1 MPDELLRTKL
11 FIPSPRPDFVPRPR
25 LIQRLAEGLQGKLT
39 LLSAPAGFGKT
50 TLLSEVISTLNQPVA
65 WVSLDKEDNDPVR
78 FWSYFITALQTVH
91 AGIGQK
97 ALSALQAS
105 QIPHIE
111 SILTSLIN
119 EITEVPD
126 DINIVLDD
134 YHMIKAEPV
143 QSATAFLLEHMP
155 SQLHLVIATRIDPPF
170 PLPLLRGRG
179 QLTELRTAD
188 LRFTFDETRAF
199 FNKTMNL
206 GLSEENVTTLEDRTE
221 GWIASLQMA
230 AISMQGR
237 NDVSEFVS
245 AFSGTDHYIMDYLA
259 EEVLDRQEERI
270 QTFLLKTSIL
280 DRLSGPLCDAVIEQ
294 DNSQEM
300 LDQLEAINLF
310 LVPLDDEG
318 KWFRYHHLFADLLRD
333 HLAKVYP
340 DDVPIDLHL
349 RASKWFEHEAL
360 MNEAIHHA
368 LEASDFERAAKLIET
383 IAMPMLT
390 KSKLSQFQG
399 WLDRLPYELITA
411 HPWLCLSCAIINLS
425 AGRMDAG
432 ISLLQ
437 TLEST
442 LSDAEEACLSE
453 TIPDYEAIRSLV
465 MSIRAIMPSG
475 KGDTKRTIELCQEA
489 FEFLPDDDLIVHC
502 MLAFHLGIAHAMRG
516 ELTSASHYLA
526 EANTYGQ
533 SAGNFYIALI
543 AMGCMAEIQAK
554 YGHLHQAAETNHQ
567 ALELGVEKGGDGFL
581 PATSLAQVNL
591 ARIHY
596 RWNDLDTAV
605 SYATNGVDLAE
616 QSGESITLLMSCL
629 TLARI
634 YWARGQM
641 EAMAKTLDRAQ
652 QIAFSANNAMV
663 TTIAEAWEARL
674 SLAQG
679 DSVAAERWAAT
690 LQIEL
695 NLHELPDFWLELP
708 YLTFIRL
715 LIAKGELDEVP
726 EALERLCQ
734 RAMLEGQM
742 ETVIEVLTLQSIAL
756 HAQGKEDQAL
766 SVLND
771 AFSLAEPEGYIR
783 LFTDEGD
790 RMNQLLRMAAARE
803 IAPNY
808 VNQLLSA
815 MELHIGRTKV
825 TPSAPPPVRDF
836 PEPLTERELE
846 VLRFV
851 AGAMSNY
858 EIAKMLVIEESTVK
872 SHMNHI
878 FGKLQAK
885 NRLQAVEKARALGLL

>member
-11 FIPSPRPDFVPRPR
+11 FIPSPRLDFVPRPR
-25 LIQRLAEGLQGKLT
+25 LIQRLAAGLQGKLT

-50 TLLSEVISTLNQPVA
+50 TLLSEVISTLNHTVA

-78 FWSYFITALQTVH
+78 FWSYFIAAIQTVH
-91 AGIGQK
+91 AGVGK
-97 ALSALQAS
+97 NALSALQAS

-119 EITEVPD
+119 ETAEMPE

-134 YHMIKAEPV
+134 YHMIEAEPV

-155 SQLHLVIATRIDPPF
+155 SQMHLVIATRSDPPF

-188 LRFTFDETRAF
+188 LRFTIDETTAF
-199 FNKTMNL
+199 LKKTMNL
-206 GLSEENVTTLEDRTE
+206 ELSEENVTTLEDRTE

-259 EEVLDRQEERI
+259 DEVLDRQEERI
-270 QTFLLKTSIL
+270 QSFLLKTSIL
-280 DRLSGPLCDAVIEQ
+280 DRLSGPLCNDVIGQ

-300 LDQLEAINLF
+300 LDRLQAINLF
-310 LVPLDDEG
+310 LVPLDGEG

-333 HLAKVYP
+333 HLTKAFSDSVTSE
-340 DDVPIDLHL
+340 LHL
-349 RASKWFEHEAL
+349 RASKWFEREAL

-368 LEASDFERAAKLIET
+368 LEVNDFERAANLIET
-383 IAMPMLT
+383 IAMPMLL
-390 KSKLSQFQG
+390 KGKLSPFQG
-399 WLDRLPYELITA
+399 WLDRLPYEMITA
-411 HPWLCLSCAIINLS
+411 HPWLCLGCAIINLS
-425 AGRMDAG
+425 AGRLDAG
-432 ISLLQ
+432 KSYLQ
-437 TLEST
+437 MLEST

-453 TIPDYEAIRSLV
+453 TTPDHNSIRSLV
-465 MSIRAIMPSG
+465 MSIHAIMPSG

-489 FEFLPDDDLIVHC
+489 FKYLPEDDPTIHS
-502 MLAFHLGIAHAMRG
+502 MFAFHLGVAHGIRG
-516 ELTSASHYLA
+516 ELNSASHYLA
-526 EANTYGQ
+526 EADTYGQ

-543 AMGCMAEIQAK
+543 AIGCMAEIQSRH
-554 YGHLHQAAETNHQ
+554 GQLHRAAETNHR
-567 ALELGVEKGGDGFL
+567 ALELGVEKSGGGSL
-581 PATSLAQVNL
+581 PATGLAQMNL

-596 RWNDLDTAV
+596 QWNDLDTAIHH
-605 SYATNGVDLAE
+605 ATNAVELAE
-616 QSGESITLLMSCL
+616 QAGESISLLASCL

-634 YWARGQM
+634 FWARGQM
-641 EAMAKTLDRAQ
+641 EAMAETLDRAR
-652 QIAFSANNAMV
+652 QIVSSCNNTMV
-663 TTIAEAWEARL
+663 STVADAWVARL

-679 DSVAAERWAAT
+679 DLTAVERWAAT
-690 LQIEL
+690 LQIDL
-695 NLHELPDFWLELP
+695 NLHEIPDFWCELP
-708 YLTFIRL
+708 YLTFVRL
-715 LIAKGELDEVP
+715 MIAKGELDEVP
-726 EALERLCQ
+726 DVLERLCQ
-734 RAMLEGQM
+734 RAMSEGQM

-766 SVLND
+766 NVLNH
-771 AFSLAEPEGYIR
+771 ALSLAEPEGYIR
-783 LFTDEGD
+783 SFTDEGD
-790 RMNQLLRMAAARE
+790 RINKLLRMAAARG

-815 MELHIGRTKV
+815 MDSHVGRSTV
-825 TPSAPPPVRDF
+825 MPLASSRIHDL

-858 EIAKMLVIEESTVK
+858 EIAKILVIEESTVK

-878 FGKLQAK
+878 LGKLRAK
-885 NRLQAVEKARALGLL
+885 NRLQAVERARSLGLL